1 MCLGLFSSS
10 SVSFIFLVMEGRGGG
25 WWWWWYTSHNS
36 RQIDNESLS
45 DDRGNIGAMTYW
57 RTKHRHTYIH
67 TKRKQT
73 RENLSDC
80 GKIMA
85 MEYTHNSTRLKRTNE
100 RTNVWWGNNL
110 TCSDRLNQWNG
121 NYSDSK
127 DGWFQ
132 GTNSLPP
139 TWDTFV
145 CCIGQKRQCSFVH
158 RFGLNMAKSTIQC
171 LRHVSSNV
179 LLINDRW
186 ETTHDAKTNWMWCL
200 KHIHTLIWT

>member
-1 MCLGLFSSS
+1 MSPRHGTESTHGSIIDVYGTKHMCLGLFSSS

-100 RTNVWWGNNL
+100 RTYDEGTIWLVRIDW
-110 TCSDRLNQWNG
+110 TNG
-121 NYSDSK
+121 MATIVIVRMADFK
-127 DGWFQ
+127 
-132 GTNSLPP
+132 
-139 TWDTFV
+139 
-145 CCIGQKRQCSFVH
+145 
-158 RFGLNMAKSTIQC
+158 GLIHYR
-171 LRHVSSNV
+171 RH
-179 LLINDRW
+179 
-186 ETTHDAKTNWMWCL
+186 ETPLYVA
-200 KHIHTLIWT
+200 